1 MTTSLS
7 QSHVFYHI
15 LSDLEGRFT
24 DANLNYK
31 NTFIASD
38 QNLSTFNPSEHFDVT
53 SLDQEYIAKQKILT
67 GTSVSEIVSLKKKK
81 ITGEIIWTEWE
92 FLPIFNEFHAIT
104 GVSCVGYNVPNYVE
118 NALEQSNYSQQIVN
132 SFADSSSAQISL
144 KDENL
149 NYLSCNRQMANN
161 LNLDKNEIYFKNDAH
176 FYDAKAVKQIIE
188 SDRKAMLLE
197 SGKILHTQ
205 YQINNKFYS
214 SEKFPVLLKN
224 GLNGVGC
231 ITVDVTE
238 KENFAR
244 EILRKE
250 TVLKNLTNNLN
261 VSLVQFRMYDLKTIK
276 WEFSSN
282 ETSNIIGITINE
294 INNDPYIFHKMMTKE
309 QIVILN
315 NALFQSFTTQEPLNI
330 EVLFLTKLNVYKWIE
345 IIASATKQDDNSILF
360 SGVFKD
366 VTYRKNLEKEIINKE
381 VFLKNLTDNINGVV
395 TQFRTKNKVIVA
407 WAFASRRIT
416 EIYELTFEML
426 QQNPSS
432 IRDLIPTEELD
443 VLLQKM
449 YSSIDSMSPRT
460 YQHTIKTQSGKKKWI
475 EFTAFPQVDV
485 DNSII
490 WYGFHQDI
498 TERKK
503 LEAESKKNQN
513 LLENITTNLNAVVSQ
528 FKIDKTGKQSWI
540 YMSENALKLYE
551 VSVKDIT
558 ENSVLLTS
566 MIHPDD
572 LRQTHR
578 WVDKSLKTQT
588 PLYYV
593 NRIITPSGNL
603 KWIEINSYP
612 QKQTDGS
619 CIWNGFHLDVTHR
632 KLLEKENIKNQK
644 LLINLTNNIDGAIIQ
659 VRHLHLN
666 EPVWEFVSS
675 GIKQL
680 FEITADYLIA
690 NPLAIRQM
698 VVPQQQNQ
706 YKKEIETSFYNST
719 AIHFTMQI
727 ITPSGLQK
735 WIRLKSTPT
744 KQKNGSCLWYGF
756 YEDVTETKL
765 LEIENKTNQDLLTN
779 LTNNIDAVL
788 TQNKYIDFENPL
800 WQYVSKGVE
809 KLYEV
814 SFADLK
820 ANPLLIRQMSNS
832 ECFTDFNTRMLSAKN
847 LEKITFEYQVTTP
860 SGLQKWVQT
869 NVMPK
874 FEEDKSVTVFAFH
887 LDITTKKELENKI
900 IANEHFLK
908 SLTNNVNGML
918 TQLQVY
924 NDNSVKWNFLSD
936 GVEKLYG
943 ITSEEV
949 SNNPLALFETISV
962 EDYEKAKL
970 HFLKC
975 QKKNSFYFSQHR
987 IVTKYGHEKW
997 VEVNSTPSLQ
1007 DDGSTIWNGFHHD
1020 ITEQKKLEL
1029 KNSQTQKQLDFIV
1042 NNTVAALILIED
1054 NQIAYI
1060 SKNYQ
1065 TIFGFTIE
1073 EEMIVILDS
1082 LWKLVYFEDER
1093 EQIKKL
1099 AFAAVNKQE
1108 KNILLQYQYL
1118 HKNGKIIWRQD
1129 RINIFYNEQ
1138 GRAIKIVD
1146 IVSDITKTKRL
1157 ENLVHRKNEQLALQ
1171 IVEKDKVTENYIAFQ
1186 NNKWQEIAAN
1196 LHDNISQLLF
1206 ATNLHLSN
1214 FTNEHASYEKA
1225 KDILQIALNE
1235 IKYITQATKNLVIQD
1250 KGLQKAL
1257 KEFIENN
1264 NYLNNIKITK
1274 IAHAEFYQHF
1284 SNSEQI
1290 ILFTIIQEII
1300 QNAIKHSQ
1308 STDVYLLLSFEDGK
1322 YSVKIIDN
1330 GVGMPADYTNGMGI
1344 YNIEK
1349 NIRLLNGSIKMY
1361 NDNGLTV
1368 EINLN

>member
-15 LSDLEGRFT
+15 LSDLEGRYT

-31 NTFIASD
+31 NTFIAPD
-38 QNLSTFNPSEHFDVT
+38 QNLSTYNPSEHYDVT
-53 SLDQEYIAKQKILT
+53 SLEQEFIAKQKILT
-67 GTSVSEIVSLKKKK
+67 GTSISEIVSLKKKK

-104 GVSCVGYNVPNYVE
+104 GVSCIGYDVSNYVE
-118 NALEQSNYSQQIVN
+118 NALEQSNYTQQIIN

-149 NYLSCNRQMANN
+149 NYLSCNRQMADN
-161 LNLDKNEIYFKNDAH
+161 LNLDKNEIYLKNDTH
-176 FYDAKAVKQIIE
+176 FYDVEVVKQIIE

-197 SGKILHTQ
+197 TGKILQTQ
-205 YQINNKFYS
+205 HQINNKFYS
-214 SEKFPVLLKN
+214 SQKFPVLLKN

-231 ITVDVTE
+231 ITTDITE
-238 KENFAR
+238 KENFSR

-261 VSLVQFRMYDLKTIK
+261 VSLVQFRMCNLKNIK

-282 ETSNIIGITINE
+282 EISNIIGVTVNE
-294 INNDPYIFHKMMTKE
+294 INNDQYIFHKMMTDD
-309 QIVILN
+309 QIMLLN
-315 NALFQSFTTQEPLNI
+315 KALLNSFVTQESLNI
-330 EVLFLTKLNVYKWIE
+330 EMLLLTKLNVYKWIE
-345 IIASATKQDDNSILF
+345 IIASATKQDDKSVLF
-360 SGVFKD
+360 SGIFKD
-366 VTYRKNLEKEIINKE
+366 VTYRKKLEKEIANKE
-381 VFLKNLTDNINGVV
+381 AFLKNLTDNISGVV
-395 TQFRTKNKVIVA
+395 TQFRTKNKVPVG
-407 WAFASRRIT
+407 WEFASRRIT
-416 EIYELTFEML
+416 EIFEVTFETL
-426 QQNPSS
+426 KQNPYA
-432 IRDLIPTEELD
+432 IRDLIPAEELD
-443 VLLQKM
+443 VLLQKI
-449 YSSIDSMSPRT
+449 YLAEDSMLPQT
-460 YQHTIKTQSGKKKWI
+460 YQHTIKTQSGKNKWI
-475 EFTAFPQVDV
+475 EFTTFPKVDD
-485 DNSII
+485 DNSIV

-503 LEAESKKNQN
+503 LEEESKKNQN
-513 LLENITTNLNAVVSQ
+513 LLENITTNLDAVVSQ

-551 VSVKDIT
+551 VSAKDIT
-558 ENSVLLTS
+558 ENSNLLIS
-566 MIHPDD
+566 MIYPDD
-572 LRQTHR
+572 LLQTNK
-578 WVDKSLKTQT
+578 WVDESLKTET

-593 NRIITPSGNL
+593 KRIITPSGNL

-612 QKQTDGS
+612 KKQIDGS
-619 CIWNGFHLDVTHR
+619 CIWNGFHLDVTQR
-632 KLLEKENIKNQK
+632 KLLEKENLKNQK
-644 LLINLTNNIDGAIIQ
+644 LLVNLTNNIDGAIIQ
-659 VRHLHLN
+659 VRHLHIN
-666 EPVWEFVSS
+666 EPIWEFVSS
-675 GIKQL
+675 GIEQL
-680 FEITADYLIA
+680 FEITADYLMA
-690 NPLAIRQM
+690 NPLSIRKM
-698 VVPQQQNQ
+698 VVPQQQRQ
-706 YKKEIETSFYNST
+706 YEKEIETSFDNGT
-719 AIHFTMQI
+719 PIHFTMQI
-727 ITPSGLQK
+727 VSPSGLQK

-744 KQKNGSCLWYGF
+744 KQKNGSCLWRGF

-765 LEIENKTNQDLLTN
+765 LEIENKKNQDLLTN
-779 LTNNIDAVL
+779 LTNNIDVVL
-788 TQNKYIDFENPL
+788 TQNKYIDFKTPF

-820 ANPLLIRQMSNS
+820 ANPFLLRQMSTS
-832 ECFTDFNTRMLSAKN
+832 ETFTDFNKQMLAAKN
-847 LEKITFEYQVTTP
+847 LEKITFEYQITTP
-860 SGLQKWVQT
+860 SGVQKWVQT
-869 NVMPK
+869 NVIPK
-874 FEEDKSVTVFAFH
+874 LEEDKSVIVYAFH
-887 LDITTKKELENKI
+887 LDITVKKELENKI
-900 IANEHFLK
+900 FANEQFLK

-924 NDNSVKWNFLSD
+924 HDNSVKWNFLSD
-936 GVEKLYG
+936 GVEKLYE
-943 ITSEEV
+943 ISREEV
-949 SNNPLALFETISV
+949 SSNPFALFETINT
-962 EDYEKAKL
+962 EDYEKTKI
-970 HFLKC
+970 HFLQC

-987 IVTKYGHEKW
+987 ITTKNGHEKW
-997 VEVNSTPSLQ
+997 VEVSSTPSLQ

-1020 ITEQKKLEL
+1020 ITAQKKLEL
-1029 KNSQTQKQLDFIV
+1029 KNAQTQKQLDFIV
-1042 NNTVAALILIED
+1042 NNTVSALILIED
-1054 NQIAYI
+1054 NQVAYI

-1065 TIFGFTIE
+1065 TIFGFSIE
-1073 EEMIVILDS
+1073 EEMTVILDS
-1082 LWKLVYFEDER
+1082 LWNLVHFKDER

-1099 AFAAVNKQE
+1099 AFEALSKQD

-1138 GRAIKIVD
+1138 GRAIKVVD

-1157 ENLVHRKNEQLALQ
+1157 ENLVRRKNEQLALQ
-1171 IVEKDKVTENYIAFQ
+1171 IIEKDKVTENFVAFQ

-1274 IAHAEFYQHF
+1274 IAHAEFYHHF

-1308 STDVYLLLSFEDGK
+1308 STDIYLLLAFEDGK
-1322 YSVKIIDN
+1322 YSVKVIDN

-1349 NIRLLNGSIKMY
+1349 NVRLLNGSIKMY